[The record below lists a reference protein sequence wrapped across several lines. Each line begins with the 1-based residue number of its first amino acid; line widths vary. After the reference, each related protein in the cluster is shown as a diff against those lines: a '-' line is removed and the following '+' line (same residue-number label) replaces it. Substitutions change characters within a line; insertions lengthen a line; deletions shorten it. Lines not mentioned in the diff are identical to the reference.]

1 VTGEVLYR
9 LSGVWKDYG
18 DRRIL
23 DIPSLEI
30 YQGELFCLV
39 GPSGAGKS
47 TLLRLLHFLEPVSG
61 GHIQFKGLNLSYP
74 LPLSIRRTISMV
86 FQRPELLNLSVWDNV
101 ALGLQLR
108 GKKDR
113 QRVWDALEAVELLDL
128 KDAPANTLSGGEV
141 QRVAL
146 ARVMV
151 LLPEVLLLDEPT
163 ANLDPY
169 HVALVENVVRDL
181 HQRNGTSIILVTH
194 NVFQARRLAERVG
207 LLLGGQIIE
216 VAETETFFQSPSDPR
231 SLTFVR
237 GEMIY

>member
-1 VTGEVLYR
+1 MTGEVLYC

-18 DRRIL
+18 ERRIL

-30 YQGELFCLV
+30 FQGEIFCLV

-61 GHIQFKGLNLSYP
+61 GYIQFKGLNLFYP
-74 LPLSIRRTISMV
+74 LPLSVRRTISMV
-86 FQRPELLNLSVWDNV
+86 FQRPALLDLSVWDNV

-128 KDAPANTLSGGEV
+128 KDAPASTLSGGEV

-181 HQRNGTSIILVTH
+181 HQRNGTTIVLVTH
-194 NVFQARRLAERVG
+194 NVFQARRLAGRVG

-216 VAETETFFQSPSDPR
+216 VAEAEKFFHSPSDPR
-231 SLTFVR
+231 SLAFVR
-237 GEMIY
+237 GELIY